1 MQLPEVGDLY
11 PFLEELKERTGE
23 CVNLGILHD
32 GKAIYVESL
41 EGRGPVTVIVRPGQ
55 QLSLHSTARGG
66 SCWPTCPPSRGRPA
80 AGRQA
85 PGGAHAAHV
94 QQRRPP

>member
-41 EGRGPVTVIVRPGQ
+41 EGRGPVRVIVRPGQ
-55 QLSLHSTARGG
+55 ELSLHGTALGRVLPANLSPG
-66 SCWPTCPPSRGRPA
+66 RGRPA

-94 QQRRPP
+94 HQRRPP